1 MRLPL
6 SQCEPS
12 NLTPTT
18 LQKLPIGS
26 LTYSAGCAA
35 KGADPYSTKALLH
48 RILHLII
55 DHLLLHSC
63 EFVDQLLTLGLFI
76 HHGYVQIHNHSLVIL
91 KLHLLI
97 LKLLPQIDQL
107 VIALVQTVLNCGLLL
122 IDFRILFLHRG

>member
-1 MRLPL
+1 M
-6 SQCEPS
+6 
-12 NLTPTT
+12 
-18 LQKLPIGS
+18 
-26 LTYSAGCAA
+26 TYSAGCAA
-35 KGADPYSTKALLH
+35 KGADPDSTKALLH

-63 EFVDQLLTLGLFI
+63 ELVDQLLTLGLLI
-76 HHGYVQIHNHSLVIL
+76 HHGHVQIHNHSLVIL

-122 IDFRILFLHRG
+122 IDLRILFLHRG

>member
-1 MRLPL
+1 
-6 SQCEPS
+6 
-12 NLTPTT
+12 
-18 LQKLPIGS
+18 
-26 LTYSAGCAA
+26 
-35 KGADPYSTKALLH
+35 
-48 RILHLII
+48 
-55 DHLLLHSC
+55 
-63 EFVDQLLTLGLFI
+63 LFI